1 MGFIMRPHGLKG
13 EVVLALDPQAPEDL
27 ASVKT
32 LFVEVR
38 EQLLPFFVE
47 SVSVKGSKAYLKLEE
62 INNRDEAEKICKS
75 PTFLPKSSRP
85 RSRRG
90 EFYDDEI
97 IGYEV
102 TDTTLGSLGK
112 ITGVVQ
118 AGPNKLLAIDYGG
131 REVLIPV
138 NSPFIDAINKSKKQL
153 TVTLPEGFVDI

>member
-62 INNRDEAEKICKS
+62 INNRDEAEKISKS

-97 IGYEV
+97 TGYEV
-102 TDTTLGSLGK
+102 TDTILGSLGK

-131 REVLIPV
+131 REVLVPV

>member
-13 EVVLALDPQAPEDL
+13 EVVLALDPQAPQDL

-32 LFVEVR
+32 LFV
-38 EQLLPFFVE
+38 
-47 SVSVKGSKAYLKLEE
+47 
-62 INNRDEAEKICKS
+62 
-75 PTFLPKSSRP
+75 
-85 RSRRG
+85 
-90 EFYDDEI
+90 
-97 IGYEV
+97 EV

-112 ITGVVQ
+112 ITGVIQ